1 MRRIFFNQKGFSLL
15 PTVLV
20 TSIIIAEIGI
30 ALTFVM
36 YMANSASYSSR
47 LLQEAYV
54 CAKSGIDDALLRLI
68 RNKDFYSVDGYN
80 LALGRCNATIKVE
93 KDTPSQYNSQI
104 TVTASVL
111 NRQKKLQAIVSIDS
125 DTGVVYLISLQEI

>member
-1 MRRIFFNQKGFSLL
+1 MKKNFLNQKGFSLL

-20 TSIIIAEIGI
+20 TSIIIAEVGI

-47 LLQEAYV
+47 LLQEAYS

-80 LALGRCNATIKVE
+80 FSIGRCVAVIKVE
-93 KDTPSQYNSQI
+93 KDTPIQNSSLI
-104 TVTASVL
+104 TVTATVL
-111 NRQKKLQAIVSIDS
+111 NRQKKLQAVVSVDS
-125 DTGVVYLISLQEI
+125 DTAEIVLVSLQEI

>member
-1 MRRIFFNQKGFSLL
+1 MRNKFLQQKGFSLL

-20 TSIIIAEIGI
+20 TSIIIAEVGI

-47 LLQEAYV
+47 LLQEAYS

-68 RNKDFYSVDGYN
+68 RNKDFYSTEGYN
-80 LALGRCNATIKVE
+80 FTIGRCNAVVEVE
-93 KDTPSQYNSQI
+93 KDVPAQYNSQI
-104 TVTASVL
+104 TVTASVF
-111 NRQKKLQAIVSIDS
+111 NRQKKLRAIVSIDP
-125 DTGVVYLISLQEI
+125 DAAEIFLVSLQEI

>member
-1 MRRIFFNQKGFSLL
+1 MKNKFLKQKGFSLL

-20 TSIIIAEIGI
+20 TSIIIAEVGI

-47 LLQEAYV
+47 LLQEAYS
-54 CAKSGIDDALLRLI
+54 CAKSGVGDALLRLI

-80 LALGRCNATIKVE
+80 FSIGRCVAIIKVE
-93 KDTPSQYNSQI
+93 KDTPFENSSLI
-104 TVTASVL
+104 TVNASVF
-111 NRQKKLQAIVSIDS
+111 NRQKKLQAIVSIDP
-125 DTGVVYLISLQEI
+125 DTAEVTLVSLQEI